1 MLVRR
6 LSSQA
11 NQVKAFVQATFG
23 LEPQQS
29 SQRADLVR
37 DKFGLHKMIVAATSA
52 GKVLLKSYTNKNI
65 HIINLI

>member
-1 MLVRR
+1 MLIRR

-11 NQVKAFVQATFG
+11 NQVKAFVQAALG

-37 DKFGLHKMIVAATSA
+37 DKFGLHKMIVAVTSSN
-52 GKVLLKSYTNKNI
+52 KVDQ
-65 HIINLI
+65 